1 MAKRTPYHK
10 AFERLYA
17 LAEAQQGY
25 FTAKQAAAAG
35 FDPRNHP
42 YHVRAGNWVRER
54 RAIYR
59 LARFPPAD
67 RPDLVLWSLWS
78 MGRKDAALGA
88 FSHETALSVYEL
100 SDVMP
105 ARLHMTVPAWFRRMA
120 PIPKGLILHR
130 GNLNKE
136 DVDLRQG
143 YQVTRPLRTLADL
156 VAEGRVSPDLLR
168 QAAREALDRGL
179 VRLSAIRQAM
189 HLPAPVREALE
200 TLLKESSR

>member
-10 AFERLYA
+10 ASERLYA

-67 RPDLVLWSLWS
+67 RPDLVIWSLWS

-88 FSHETALSVYEL
+88 FSHETALSIYEL
-100 SDVMP
+100 SDTMP
-105 ARLHMTVPAWFRRMA
+105 AKLHMTVPAGFRRMA
-120 PIPKGLILHR
+120 PIPKGLVLHR
-130 GNLNKE
+130 GSLSKE
-136 DVDLRQG
+136 DVELRHG

-156 VAEGRVSPDLLR
+156 AEEGRVSPDILR

-179 VRLSAIRQAM
+179 VRASAVRQAA
-189 HLPAPVREALE
+189 LRPSVRQTLE
-200 TLLKESSR
+200 RLLREVSA